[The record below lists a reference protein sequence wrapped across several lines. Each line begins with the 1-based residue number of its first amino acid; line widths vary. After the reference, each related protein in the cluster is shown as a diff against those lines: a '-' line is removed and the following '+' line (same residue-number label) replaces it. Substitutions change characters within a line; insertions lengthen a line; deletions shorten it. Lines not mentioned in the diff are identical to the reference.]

1 MHSCLLGSTPA
12 RNEDARF
19 LAWARSFTKGRPPEV
34 GVIAVEACLDRR
46 TMGDEMA
53 KRRKPRVTDWRD
65 VLSIE
70 ELMRRW
76 PKPEVPAQGPSDG
89 LIADYEGFCWIL
101 DNLCQRD
108 KETKEE
114 YAARLEE
121 LLGERVRRNQQ
132 RH

>member
-1 MHSCLLGSTPA
+1 MPLK
-12 RNEDARF
+12 
-19 LAWARSFTKGRPPEV
+19 LALIEER
-34 GVIAVEACLDRR
+34 
-46 TMGDEMA
+46 MGEEMA

-65 VLSIE
+65 VPSLD

-76 PKPEVPAQGPSDG
+76 PKPKVPAQAPSDG
-89 LIADYEGFCWIL
+89 SIADYEGFCWIL

-121 LLGERVRRNQQ
+121 VLGERVRRNQQ